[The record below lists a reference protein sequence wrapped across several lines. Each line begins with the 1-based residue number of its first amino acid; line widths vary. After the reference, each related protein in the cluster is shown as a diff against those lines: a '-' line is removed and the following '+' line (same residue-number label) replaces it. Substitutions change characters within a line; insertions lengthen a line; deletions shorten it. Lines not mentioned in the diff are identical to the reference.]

1 VSQQPSNAIKH
12 QAIDH
17 AHATTLCARENPDM
31 LFRRFFSK
39 FWTMVVMDQMT
50 KLIDDDV
57 VHDPTRTDVDLPV
70 ELHLGLG

>member
-1 VSQQPSNAIKH
+1 
-12 QAIDH
+12 
-17 AHATTLCARENPDM
+17 M

-57 VHDPTRTDVDLPV
+57 VHDPTRTDDDLPV
-70 ELHLGLG
+70 ELHLALG